1 MDGLNAKWMGAQA
14 FGFASGITVTERDPA
29 LARWRQE
36 YRDLFSFSFRL
47 DSLRVEMGARE
58 YFPLVIIKCQH
69 LGVPCEWSRVGG
81 GRCSHG
87 IKWLVLGVTGLGQRA
102 STGHHR

>member
-1 MDGLNAKWMGAQA
+1 MCSYKADEPRRRTDGLNAKWMGAQA

-36 YRDLFSFSFRL
+36 HRDLFSFSFRL

-58 YFPLVIIKCQH
+58 YFPWRL
-69 LGVPCEWSRVGG
+69 SN
-81 GRCSHG
+81 
-87 IKWLVLGVTGLGQRA
+87 A
-102 STGHHR
+102 STSECLVSGREWEGAV